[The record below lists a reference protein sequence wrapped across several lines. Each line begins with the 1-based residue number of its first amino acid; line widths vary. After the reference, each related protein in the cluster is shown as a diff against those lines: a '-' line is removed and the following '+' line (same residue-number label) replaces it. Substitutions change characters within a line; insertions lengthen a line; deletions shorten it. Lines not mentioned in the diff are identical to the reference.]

1 MTANGRTS
9 TFRLQAFDPSAASLS
24 TTPRSAASKIQ
35 RPPRSSFD
43 STKAPSVNSAPPP
56 RLSITVAVPGAARPP
71 AKTQWPSAASRSLN
85 ASIAATSSGRA
96 FAPDARDLA
105 RSAVSSI
112 TETRYCI
119 SDHLLC
125 FGAPLAGGRSPL
137 LRTALPRSDTASRT
151 SFKDF
156 LVRLLRLGERR
167 GSRSGGQ
174 RAASGP
180 AGAWRADDPWD
191 DIWENQGNANPLTV
205 GTFLSAVSHALDASP
220 SLAELPFV
228 QAAARVV
235 AAFQAGHEGS
245 IPFARSNTNPKS
257 ALSRGYQPF

>member
-1 MTANGRTS
+1 MPGQGGDHPRPLVTVGPADRHLHVDPGHANGRTS
-9 TFRLQAFDPSAASLS
+9 TLRLQAFDPSAASFS
-24 TTPRSAASKIQ
+24 ATSRSAASIIH
-35 RPPRSSFD
+35 RPPRYSFD
-43 STKAPSVNSAPPP
+43 STKGPSVNSASPP

-85 ASIAATSSGRA
+85 ASIAAISSGRA
-96 FAPDARDLA
+96 LAPDARHLA
-105 RSAVSSI
+105 RSAVLSI

-167 GSRSGGQ
+167 SSRSGGQ

-220 SLAELPFV
+220 SLGELPFV
-228 QAAARVV
+228 IELYENTGAR
-235 AAFQAGHEGS
+235 
-245 IPFARSNTNPKS
+245 R
-257 ALSRGYQPF
+257 